1 MVWSQG
7 RGALLRV
14 LMDSSSPVHMR
25 VAAYLVLMKDSRPT
39 ELGPLL
45 SVLARE
51 ENPQFRSF
59 VESHLINIVSSTE
72 PETKEYAEISSSSR
86 TSLLVSV
93 FLVTWV

>member
-7 RGALLRV
+7 RGALLQV
-14 LMDSSSPVHMR
+14 LMDSSSPVQMR

-45 SVLARE
+45 SVLVTE

-59 VESHLINIVSSTE
+59 VESHLMNILSSTE

-86 TSLLVSV
+86 IPLLVSV